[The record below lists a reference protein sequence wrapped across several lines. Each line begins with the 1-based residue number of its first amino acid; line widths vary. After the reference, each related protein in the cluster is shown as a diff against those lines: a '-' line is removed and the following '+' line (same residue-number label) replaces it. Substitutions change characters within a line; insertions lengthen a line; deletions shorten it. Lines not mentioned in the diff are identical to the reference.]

1 MTPRRRRPARPT
13 FVDMLKAFGAV
24 DAMLA
29 RLADGWIHELQGAAG
44 FLNPQ
49 DGVWYEIPAALEG
62 WIALWERLD
71 ARFALQLD
79 LEPMRK
85 IVARLRYDA
94 PIPPELVTQA
104 QAVVDQT
111 KRAYRR
117 MDIYEIGSVVKMQL
131 IANEA
136 ERHGL
141 TNGKL
146 QASTPI
152 SGRV

>member
-1 MTPRRRRPARPT
+1 MRRRRIMRPT

-29 RLADGWIHELQGAAG
+29 RLADGWIHELQGAAV

-71 ARFALQLD
+71 ARYGLQLE

-85 IVARLRYDA
+85 IVARLRYGT
-94 PIPPELVTQA
+94 PIPPELVAQA
-104 QAVVDQT
+104 QTLVDT
-111 KRAYRR
+111 CKRAYRR
-117 MDIYEIGSVVKMQL
+117 MDLYAVGAIVKTQL
-131 IANEA
+131 IANHA
-136 ERHGL
+136 EQLGL
-141 TNGKL
+141 TET
-146 QASTPI
+146 AP
-152 SGRV
+152 